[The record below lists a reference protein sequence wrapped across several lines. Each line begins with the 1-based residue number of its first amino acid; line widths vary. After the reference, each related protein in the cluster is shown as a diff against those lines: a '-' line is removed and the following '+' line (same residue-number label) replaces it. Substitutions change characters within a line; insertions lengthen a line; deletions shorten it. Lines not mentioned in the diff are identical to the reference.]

1 MTRFDVQQGH
11 HGFFGKKSRDDKN
24 LFEQNSYLTKKIH
37 SNFHTILHNVGIYWI
52 YRRKSEKHL
61 TIIKIY
67 LSVLLGYIHENT
79 SVFFFSWNQLLQT
92 GENLQHH
99 CHLLTCVKS
108 MSSQSITMYRDFLS
122 LLKSG
127 HPDTYLRIFFGQL
140 TKIQDTITRRR
151 RQWWRDDI
159 VCLVYFVMIFWQLF
173 SNPNTYAAQN
183 KYLSRFYVWWRFSS

>member
-67 LSVLLGYIHENT
+67 LSVLLGYIYENP
-79 SVFFFSWNQLLQT
+79 SVLFFF
-92 GENLQHH
+92 
-99 CHLLTCVKS
+99 VKPTS
-108 MSSQSITMYRDFLS
+108 
-122 LLKSG
+122 
-127 HPDTYLRIFFGQL
+127 
-140 TKIQDTITRRR
+140 
-151 RQWWRDDI
+151 
-159 VCLVYFVMIFWQLF
+159 
-173 SNPNTYAAQN
+173 PN
-183 KYLSRFYVWWRFSS
+183 W